1 MSDKNKYG
9 FGICPDEPQ
18 QNEHPD
24 GDAESSFAAPTLLG
38 HVTPECLDAEDWLQV
53 EMASRGCVSGTLN
66 EWTKLRRAMLA
77 AGLEAW
83 PTMPSSAMR
92 DVCRLLMSHCPNA
105 GVSDR
110 RDNPKR

>member
-1 MSDKNKYG
+1 MSESDHRCKACGEYH
-9 FGICPDEPQ
+9 
-18 QNEHPD
+18 EH
-24 GDAESSFAAPTLLG
+24 GACEKQKEESSFAAPTLLG